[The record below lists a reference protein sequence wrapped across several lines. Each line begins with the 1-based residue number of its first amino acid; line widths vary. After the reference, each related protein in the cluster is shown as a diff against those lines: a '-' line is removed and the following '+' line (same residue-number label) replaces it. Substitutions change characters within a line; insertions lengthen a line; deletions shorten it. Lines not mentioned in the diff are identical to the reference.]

1 MLDPDE
7 FELREHQYQAL
18 EALGYLLSLP
28 AVPGAAPAAGGQAG
42 TAAAPAPLTVAS
54 RAELAAPL
62 LRVLRWDRPAPVPR
76 P

>member
-42 TAAAPAPLTVAS
+42 TADKLTVAS

>member
-7 FELREHQYQAL
+7 FELREHPYQAL
-18 EALGYLLSLP
+18 EALGYLLSLR
-28 AVPGAAPAAGGQAG
+28 AAGPGAAAGGQSG

-54 RAELAAPL
+54 AAELAAPL

-76 P
+76 R

>member
-28 AVPGAAPAAGGQAG
+28 AAGPGAAPAAGGQAG
-42 TAAAPAPLTVAS
+42 TADKVTVATA
-54 RAELAAPL
+54 AELAAPL

-76 P
+76 I